1 MFVEKILHVFK
12 IHVPKDCYQAK
23 LAHDWQEALDHTRS
37 VKRTRRDTA
46 NPHGFVIVL
55 LEDSCQGRA
64 SEGRITMIVFRSY
77 YDESVATLDGR

>member
-55 LEDSCQGRA
+55 LEIHVKGVLQKAG
-64 SEGRITMIVFRSY
+64 
-77 YDESVATLDGR
+77 